1 MATKITPDMFSL
13 RSLRV
18 ITDQLKLETL
28 EQVAE
33 LSAWDLRQHPNFGL
47 KSLKEVNEVLEQHG
61 LSLRAKPAPLKL
73 AWDPLETKP
82 IEQPWKPEYLDMLRG
97 LRRIAEFPLAETTS
111 PDSAAVYMRAVA
123 RHILRSGKE
132 S

>member
-1 MATKITPDMFSL
+1 MATKITPDMFSI

-18 ITDQLKLETL
+18 LTDELKLETL

-33 LSAWDLRQHPNFGL
+33 LSEWDLRRHPNFGL
-47 KSLKEVNEVLEQHG
+47 KSLKEVNEVLNRHG
-61 LSLRAKPAPLKL
+61 LSLAAKMVELKS
-73 AWDPLETKP
+73 AWDPLEAKK
-82 IEQPWKPEYLDMLRG
+82 IRRSWQPEYLDMLRG

-123 RHILRSGKE
+123 RHILRSRGE
-132 S
+132 N